1 MINGYEL
8 FFMQIN
14 LKYSLYFSICVL
26 FSLNAL
32 SQDARDILGTWM
44 TQEGKGEIKIYQ
56 EEGTDLFYGKIVWLK
71 DPNDEKGNPVRGA
84 KGNLVLN
91 TINLKDFVF
100 EDGKWID
107 GTVYDPETGDTY
119 YCTISMEN
127 YDKLKVRGSIDP
139 LGWIGKTKYWDRVK

>member
-1 MINGYEL
+1 
-8 FFMQIN
+8 MQIN
-14 LKYSLYFSICVL
+14 LKYTLYCSICFL

-32 SQDARDILGTWM
+32 SQDAREILGTWM
-44 TQEGKGEIKIYQ
+44 TQEGLGEIKIYQ
-56 EEGTDLFYGKIVWLK
+56 KEGTDLFYGKIVWLK
-71 DPNDEKGNPVRGA
+71 DPIDKNGKPVTDA
-84 KGNLVLN
+84 KGTPVLNLV
-91 TINLKDFVF
+91 NLKDFVF
-100 EDGKWID
+100 KDGKWVD